1 MGQFFLTWDKTCNFV
16 WKLWHGSNSE
26 MERKRMCNVHWSVP
40 TIQHKI
46 WNTLYLCMSKLFK
59 TKATLQRV
67 MSIHWKI
74 YHYLQPN
81 FVKIEML
88 LDICFICIFL
98 TNWFDSILLRSKD
111 LEQIPGLITN
121 AIHSNSQSLRTKYIY
136 SSVYLYDLFFSNW
149 KVERP
154 VCRISFP
161 MCQHKSEHWSL
172 VFGHQLF
179 QWRSYFKLMLIGCR
193 KEKKKLPDL

>member
-1 MGQFFLTWDKTCNFV
+1 
-16 WKLWHGSNSE
+16 
-26 MERKRMCNVHWSVP
+26 
-40 TIQHKI
+40 
-46 WNTLYLCMSKLFK
+46 MSKLFK

-121 AIHSNSQSLRTKYIY
+121 AIHWNSQSLRTKYIY
-136 SSVYLYDLFFSNW
+136 SSVYFYDLFFPIEKLRGQS
-149 KVERP
+149 VA
-154 VCRISFP
+154 S
-161 MCQHKSEHWSL
+161 
-172 VFGHQLF
+172 LF
-179 QWRSYFKLMLIGCR
+179 QCANIKVNTRV
-193 KEKKKLPDL
+193 

>member
-1 MGQFFLTWDKTCNFV
+1 
-16 WKLWHGSNSE
+16 
-26 MERKRMCNVHWSVP
+26 
-40 TIQHKI
+40 
-46 WNTLYLCMSKLFK
+46 MSKLFK

-111 LEQIPGLITN
+111 LEEI
-121 AIHSNSQSLRTKYIY
+121 
-136 SSVYLYDLFFSNW
+136 
-149 KVERP
+149 
-154 VCRISFP
+154 
-161 MCQHKSEHWSL
+161 
-172 VFGHQLF
+172 
-179 QWRSYFKLMLIGCR
+179 
-193 KEKKKLPDL
+193 PDLKTNNTHSITGLESRVLKMMVKSGLEFFILKFTEPLQRYLLTCPANSAFLGRFFCTGQQQL